1 MRAPDVRDMGGL
13 SRKDLSFTMSDS
25 NPVTSVS
32 TDSSGVSEASFRL
45 RSAVHGDEPAVQALV
60 FGILRSYGLSPDPEL
75 TDADLAD
82 LEESYA
88 RQGGRFTV
96 LEAVQKG
103 AGQDGWEIVGTV
115 GLLPLPGHP
124 TVGELRKMYLH
135 PDWRGR
141 GLGRK
146 LLERAL
152 VDAPELG
159 FQEIVLETASV
170 LAEAVAL
177 YRRYGFEPRDVLPGH
192 APASRCDMVMGRKV

>member
-1 MRAPDVRDMGGL
+1 MRDGCG
-13 SRKDLSFTMSDS
+13 STRKDLSFAMSDS
-25 NPVTSVS
+25 DAVISAATFTSQTADV
-32 TDSSGVSEASFRL
+32 SFRL
-45 RSAVHGDEPAVQALV
+45 RSAVHGDEAAVQAIV
-60 FGILRSYGLSPDPEL
+60 FGVLRAYGLSPDPEL

-82 LEESYA
+82 LEAAYVL
-88 RQGGRFTV
+88 QGGRFSV
-96 LEAVQKG
+96 LEAASSG
-103 AGQDGWEIVGTV
+103 AGQNGWQIIGTV

-141 GLGRK
+141 GLGKR

-152 VDAPELG
+152 ADAPELG

-177 YRRYGFEPRDVLPGH
+177 YRRYGFEPLDVLPGH
-192 APASRCDMVMGRKV
+192 APAARCDMVLGRKV

>member
-1 MRAPDVRDMGGL
+1 
-13 SRKDLSFTMSDS
+13 MS
-25 NPVTSVS
+25 TSVP
-32 TDSSGVSEASFRL
+32 DMPARL
-45 RSAVHGDEPAVQALV
+45 RSAVRGDEADVQTLV

-75 TDADLAD
+75 TDADLTD
-82 LEESYA
+82 LEEAYA

-96 LEAVQKG
+96 LEAAVEG
-103 AGQDGWEIVGTV
+103 RGRHGWQIIGTV

-124 TVGELRKMYLH
+124 SVGELRKMYLH

-141 GLGRK
+141 GLGKR
-146 LLERAL
+146 LLEQAL
-152 VDAPELG
+152 ADAPVLG

-192 APASRCDMVMGRKV
+192 APAARCDMVMGRKV

>member
-1 MRAPDVRDMGGL
+1 MRDVRGL
-13 SRKDLSFTMSDS
+13 SRRDLLSAMSDS
-25 NPVTSVS
+25 DPVTSAAA
-32 TDSSGVSEASFRL
+32 SSPGVSEASFRL
-45 RSAVHGDEPAVQALV
+45 RSAVHGDEAAVQALV

-75 TDADLAD
+75 TDADLTD
-82 LEESYA
+82 LEDSYA

-96 LEAVQKG
+96 LEAAQKG

-141 GLGRK
+141 GLGKR
-146 LLERAL
+146 LLEQAL
-152 VDAPELG
+152 ADAPELG

-192 APASRCDMVMGRKV
+192 APAARCDMVLGKRV